1 MLIPLTTEQQ
11 QWADTT
17 LNAMTLPQCVGQLL
31 CAFSPRF
38 TTDDWLN
45 LLKKV
50 PIGALAVRGASSAS
64 LREQM
69 HALQDQ
75 SAVPLLVSADL
86 EHGAAYVPNPLT
98 TYGNS
103 DVSQRAV
110 VKVWLGEIEAQGNCP
125 VGLPKITIQPLSG

>member
-1 MLIPLTTEQQ
+1 
-11 QWADTT
+11 
-17 LNAMTLPQCVGQLL
+17 VGQLL

-86 EHGAAYVPNPLT
+86 EHGAAYVLHEMPHLPNPLT